1 MHAPLANRG
10 VDVQRRNLIWL
21 AVRVGGGGP
30 WTRSGAAKQR
40 VAAEQH
46 VSNR

>member
-10 VDVQRRNLIWL
+10 VDVLRRNLIWL
-21 AVRVGGGGP
+21 AVGGGGP
-30 WTRSGAAKQR
+30 WTRSGAARQR